1 MKTVFLRVAGGE
13 EVDEVVP
20 IVAVNVNDENTNG
33 SLTLIVTEFMV
44 WVLLVLLAIV
54 KVPPATVFVGDP
66 PPVPDLVTVTTAWG
80 PGVAVAVGVG
90 VGVAVF
96 VAVAVAAGTAV
107 AAAIA
112 LEEPV
117 GVSTKAVT
125 KLLMSMVPHPV
136 TWS

>member
-1 MKTVFLRVAGGE
+1 MNTVFLRVAGGE
-13 EVDEVVP
+13 EVDDLVP
-20 IVAVNVNDENTNG
+20 IVAVNVSDENTNG

-44 WVLLVLLAIV
+44 SVLLVLLAIV
-54 KVPPATVFVGDP
+54 KVPPATVFPGDP
-66 PPVPDLVTVTTAWG
+66 PPVPDVVTVTTA
-80 PGVAVAVGVG
+80 PGVGVPVAVG

-112 LEEPV
+112 LEDAV

-125 KLLMSMVPHPV
+125 RLLMSIVPHPV